1 MEGRKFNRWK
11 RRSASLL
18 AKYPILGHLISKK
31 HSPDL
36 ICWWIWHL
44 WSLMHVRYTMNYSWE
59 NVYMEKNANSI
70 TMIFGARLL
79 RSYPAGFGL
88 AMCRLLPQVVSGSE
102 GCTWPE
108 AHLGPS
114 LRYLRGNRHVNLPR
128 YWLEALPR
136 PLEILNSLQQRQLTQ
151 LGQW

>member
-1 MEGRKFNRWK
+1 
-11 RRSASLL
+11 
-18 AKYPILGHLISKK
+18 
-31 HSPDL
+31 
-36 ICWWIWHL
+36 
-44 WSLMHVRYTMNYSWE
+44 
-59 NVYMEKNANSI
+59 MEKNANSI

-88 AMCRLLPQVVSGSE
+88 AISRLLPQVVSGSE
-102 GCTWPE
+102 GCPDVDETLCPWEVFAALPWCTWPE
-108 AHLGPS
+108 AHLGSS

-151 LGQW
+151 LGQ